1 MKQNKHVQSGFLLAS
16 LGMIYGDIGI
26 SPLYVLKYIVQEC
39 EDARNISEPLVLGSV
54 SLILWSLLLLTTVKG
69 VLLLLRADNQG
80 EGGHLALYA
89 LVREYGRWLLIPA
102 ALGAAA
108 LLADSVLTP
117 ALSLTAATEGG
128 RTVAPALY
136 TWLNSRKVV
145 FLVIALLSVL
155 FFFQSFGSRST
166 GRLLG
171 PIMLAWFL
179 FIGIAGAVQLSHVPS
194 VLRAFDP
201 RFGIRILF
209 SSGNPLGFSLLG
221 LVFLAVTGTEI
232 LYANLDFGGRKSI
245 TQVWPFVLLCLFLSY
260 LGQGAWL
267 LKHPDIAM
275 GTADPFFQML
285 PAASRL
291 PAVLLALAAAWAAS
305 QTVINGTF
313 TLVSEAVRLDLL
325 PPLEIRYPS
334 DSIMQ
339 EYIPAVNTQMWV
351 FSCAA
356 VVVFQSGQ
364 QMASVYGMTIAISML
379 MTTMMLFMFMRAK
392 SPGAWPL
399 HLLLILF
406 GIMEAVF
413 LTASLEKLLTG
424 GMITLLLTLFLLA
437 AMLSWNR
444 AEEIERR
451 FSKKLPICDFI
462 PQLDNLRSDTDIV
475 KLTDN
480 LVYLDRE
487 EIPETIDQAILY
499 SILDRGPKR
508 AQAYWFIRIRTVGE
522 PYVERYQV
530 ETFGTDCVFRVEL
543 DLGFK
548 CSRPLTWYLR
558 EVFLDMERQGL
569 TSIHRKNHFVSE
581 ESELGTFRYCILRRY
596 ATGIE
601 QLSTTELWALRIR
614 HILEGLAGLREEWY
628 TDKDTNVEVERIP
641 LSLSEESSGI
651 RIQRVFR
658 NGEEQT
664 LHTEE

>member
-1 MKQNKHVQSGFLLAS
+1 
-16 LGMIYGDIGI
+16 
-26 SPLYVLKYIVQEC
+26 
-39 EDARNISEPLVLGSV
+39 
-54 SLILWSLLLLTTVKG
+54 
-69 VLLLLRADNQG
+69 
-80 EGGHLALYA
+80 
-89 LVREYGRWLLIPA
+89 
-102 ALGAAA
+102 
-108 LLADSVLTP
+108 
-117 ALSLTAATEGG
+117 
-128 RTVAPALY
+128 
-136 TWLNSRKVV
+136 
-145 FLVIALLSVL
+145 
-155 FFFQSFGSRST
+155 
-166 GRLLG
+166 
-171 PIMLAWFL
+171 
-179 FIGIAGAVQLSHVPS
+179 
-194 VLRAFDP
+194 
-201 RFGIRILF
+201 
-209 SSGNPLGFSLLG
+209 
-221 LVFLAVTGTEI
+221 
-232 LYANLDFGGRKSI
+232 
-245 TQVWPFVLLCLFLSY
+245 
-260 LGQGAWL
+260 
-267 LKHPDIAM
+267 
-275 GTADPFFQML
+275 
-285 PAASRL
+285 
-291 PAVLLALAAAWAAS
+291 
-305 QTVINGTF
+305 
-313 TLVSEAVRLDLL
+313 
-325 PPLEIRYPS
+325 
-334 DSIMQ
+334 
-339 EYIPAVNTQMWV
+339 
-351 FSCAA
+351 
-356 VVVFQSGQ
+356 
-364 QMASVYGMTIAISML
+364 
-379 MTTMMLFMFMRAK
+379 
-392 SPGAWPL
+392 
-399 HLLLILF
+399 
-406 GIMEAVF
+406 
-413 LTASLEKLLTG
+413 
-424 GMITLLLTLFLLA
+424 MITLLLTLFLLA